1 MRLLKQEKSSDWNI
15 WWDEMATGT
24 QVFLRRK
31 IIQIGKLEEKNG
43 VLFIPG
49 TAGRKVP
56 TLFQIVLTSAAL
68 L

>member
-1 MRLLKQEKSSDWNI
+1 
-15 WWDEMATGT
+15 MATGT

-31 IIQIGKLEEKNG
+31 IIQIGKLEKKIG
-43 VLFIPG
+43 VSFIPG

-56 TLFQIVLTSAAL
+56 TLFQIVLTSAVL